1 MLILPNFIFSYPRQ
15 LTLRIQ
21 LWNSNWPNMQHFLCC
36 MTVVKLRARHQWRF
50 DDIWPDPAVL
60 LAVADVFFAPQAK
73 QTHTATAT
81 YASRYG
87 K

>member
-1 MLILPNFIFSYPRQ
+1 
-15 LTLRIQ
+15 
-21 LWNSNWPNMQHFLCC
+21 
-36 MTVVKLRARHQWRF
+36 MTAVKLWARHQWRF

-60 LAVADVFFAPQAK
+60 LDVFFAPQAK

>member
-1 MLILPNFIFSYPRQ
+1 
-15 LTLRIQ
+15 
-21 LWNSNWPNMQHFLCC
+21 
-36 MTVVKLRARHQWRF
+36 MTAVKLWARHQWRF

>member
-1 MLILPNFIFSYPRQ
+1 MLILPNLTLSYPRQ
-15 LTLRIQ
+15 FTLQIQ

-36 MTVVKLRARHQWRF
+36 MTVVKLQARHQWRF

-60 LAVADVFFAPQAK
+60 LAVAAVFFVPQAK
-73 QTHTATAT
+73 QTQTATAT
-81 YASRYG
+81 YASCYG